1 VQARYCSLLLVLAGH
16 ASRPGQG
23 RARAAI
29 TTSHAPRI
37 CCWRRNDN
45 PRAEHLH
52 LCLAVTPIR
61 QQPQHACVHASWLG
75 WSLISWSSPAPC
87 LSLAVA
93 AGGWLEELVP
103 QPAAQAKNA
112 RTHRNVGA
120 PERLCCCLP
129 GRPHTQSERAL
140 FAAVGIIIFRMLN
153 VGAKGIIL
161 LGQLIDA
168 FSHAL
173 LASPFRIDC

>member
-61 QQPQHACVHASWLG
+61 QQPQHACVHACIMAWLVAHQLVQSSTLSVSRSRSWRLAG
-75 WSLISWSSPAPC
+75 GAGAPASSP
-87 LSLAVA
+87 S
-93 AGGWLEELVP
+93 E
-103 QPAAQAKNA
+103 K
-112 RTHRNVGA
+112 
-120 PERLCCCLP
+120 
-129 GRPHTQSERAL
+129 RPHTQER
-140 FAAVGIIIFRMLN
+140 GRTRE
-153 VGAKGIIL
+153 
-161 LGQLIDA
+161 
-168 FSHAL
+168 AL
-173 LASPFRIDC
+173 LLLARTPAHTKRASFICRRGHHHI